1 MDAQIKLLIQEVKL
15 HCYSRIKEELETARK
30 SPYDDDYVD
39 VIEYPYNVMENS
51 LSIEVAPEESPA
63 KEKNVAGGSPLTDF
77 EDPAPKQITIDE
89 AIDSATQKRNDVP
102 AEKAESAVEQ
112 CTAKE
117 QYKYERRLANLRI
130 NKITQRAHDRVCG
143 YQSVIKYL
151 DELLEKYEAESTS
164 YDV

>member
-51 LSIEVAPEESPA
+51 QLAESVPVESPT
-63 KEKNVAGGSPLTDF
+63 KERDVAGGSPLTDF
-77 EDPAPKQITIDE
+77 EEPAPKQITIDE
-89 AIDSATQKRNDVP
+89 AIDSAMQKQSDV
-102 AEKAESAVEQ
+102 ATEKVEIVSEQ